1 MIASPSLPHDPL
13 LPQLPRA
20 LDAAAMAGVFDALL
34 RPRGGSRVE
43 RCEVERIKYRPRR
56 NLAVSYRLLLRDG
69 ADGAPTEQ
77 RVAARFCSG
86 GDSAR
91 RAAKA
96 RAGAPASL
104 ACSHDAALDLVAH
117 WWPHDPKLGD
127 AARLLGDVQR
137 LRDHALPEVVAALGG
152 DAARPAEPRV
162 ALVQVVPEHRV
173 TARVELPLRREA
185 ASEPESEVVYAKAD
199 AERRGATTHA
209 VMSALSRS
217 PAAADGRLTTPR
229 TLAWQPSPGLHW
241 QAALPG
247 RALLDVEPLPG
258 RAGAARV
265 GVLLAAL
272 HATPVPAARRT
283 SFDALRERTRLVAST
298 LAQVQPHW
306 SEALHQ
312 LARRLD
318 AGGDVLR
325 GQPNVTLHGDLHPRN
340 VLVDG
345 ERMGL
350 IDFDS
355 VRCGPALLDLGDWIA
370 DGLYRALLARRG
382 AGDVLPSCRAFV
394 AAFAR
399 ESGRTVDEA
408 ALAWSVGCS
417 LLLQRAWRCVVN
429 LKPGRF
435 ALVPELLALGRAL
448 LDQRT
453 LDAAAEPCREAA

>member
-1 MIASPSLPHDPL
+1 MMVNASLPHDPL

-20 LDAAAMAGVFDALL
+20 LDAGAMAGVFDALL
-34 RPRGGSRVE
+34 RPRGRSRVE

-56 NLAVSYRLLLRDG
+56 NLAVSYRLLLRDD

-96 RAGAPASL
+96 MLRASAGL
-104 ACSHDAALDLVAH
+104 ACSHEPSLDLVAH

-127 AARLLGDVQR
+127 AARLLGDAQR

-152 DAARPAEPRV
+152 DAARRAEPRV

-173 TARVELPLRREA
+173 TARIELSPRQGG
-185 ASEPESEVVYAKAD
+185 SESGVVYAKAD

-209 VMSALSRS
+209 VMAALSRS
-217 PAAADGRLTTPR
+217 AAAADGRLITPR
-229 TLAWQPSPGLHW
+229 TLAWQPTPGLHW

-258 RAGAARV
+258 RASGARV
-265 GVLLAAL
+265 GGLLAAL
-272 HATPVPAARRT
+272 HATPVPAGRRT
-283 SFDALRERTRLVAST
+283 SFDALRERLQGVGST
-298 LAQVQPHW
+298 LALVQPDW
-306 SEALHQ
+306 TGALHD

-318 AGGDVLR
+318 AGCSVLR

-350 IDFDS
+350 IDLDS

-370 DGLYRALLARRG
+370 DYLYRALLARRG
-382 AGDVLPSCRAFV
+382 AGDALPACRAFV
-394 AAFAR
+394 AAYAR

-408 ALAWSVGCS
+408 ALAWSVACS